1 MYRCNVPGTV
11 HSEGGENSVRRLYQ
25 DTWFGIAFS
34 SFTNVSFFHLAEPGF
49 YEQFYATLFRMYDS
63 WDALP
68 QNWRTTK
75 VIQARWLA
83 RQAEEMA
90 ASLHAHHENRPLRVF
105 SLGSGIGFVEYNFL
119 KELPEAELHISEPST
134 IGMDW
139 IRACIPSE
147 RIHIGAG
154 LSALPQDLRFD
165 MIYLSGVDYFLRQNE
180 FVRLLKELHPRLAQG
195 GRLICLSGSFL
206 EDDGLLSSFA
216 AACKTIIYV
225 LLHFA
230 GIRRKQFW
238 GWLRTREEYLAAVRE
253 AGYEDIREGRLENET
268 RTFWMSGR

>member
-1 MYRCNVPGTV
+1 M
-11 HSEGGENSVRRLYQ
+11 RRFYQ
-25 DTWFGIAFS
+25 DTWFEIAFA
-34 SFTNVSFFHLAEPGF
+34 SFAKVSFFHLAEPDF
-49 YEQFYATLFRMYDS
+49 YEQFYAALFRTYGS

-68 QNWRTTK
+68 QSWRTHK
-75 VIQARWLA
+75 AIVARSLV

-90 ASLHAHHENRPLRVF
+90 SSHANRENRPLRVF
-105 SLGSGIGFVEYNFL
+105 SLGSGIGFVEYSFL
-119 KELPEAELHISEPST
+119 KELPETELHISEPST

-139 IRACIPSE
+139 IRTCIPPE

-165 MIYLSGVDYFLRQNE
+165 MVYLSGVDYFLRQHE
-180 FVRLLKELHPRLAQG
+180 FIQLLKELRPRLAPG

-206 EDDGLLSSFA
+206 EDEGLIAAFA
-216 AACKTIIYV
+216 GVCKTVQYA

-230 GIRRKQFW
+230 GIRRRQFW

-253 AGYEDIREGRLENET
+253 AGYKNIREGRLEDEMK
-268 RTFWMSGR
+268 TFWFSGC